1 MNDPRNMFR
10 RISAALLCAVF
21 LLCGTMPAPAEETPA
36 TPTDLEEVATS
47 FEQTETVDGIRIT
60 VTAEPGVFAADA
72 KLSVVK
78 ADDADAARA
87 AEKTLGIEAGDTVI
101 ILHRMYCVSGA
112 KINGTARITLEK
124 LGLTDLQAQYP
135 DGEISADVL
144 RVYADKAQ
152 KINAEINLSENWTV
166 FTIDGTGVYD
176 LAVTVRLPEREEPAE
191 EEQPAEEPVDTE
203 QPAETAGAEE
213 ETAEGQEPAAEEPE
227 ADPEE
232 PEPSEEE
239 QEPAA
244 AEEPAEILS
253 TASRETQDSAE
264 PESLP
269 AEEQGVLSETRSAS
283 AEPEDRVAAFVTRC
297 YLLVLGRQPEGVGLE
312 AWTELLK
319 AKQLT
324 AAELIS
330 GFLNSS
336 EYQSKHKPAED
347 LVEIL
352 YRTMLNRSSDESGR
366 RTWLKVIAEGGSL
379 NKLINGFS
387 QSPEFKALCD
397 SYGIEGGSLD
407 AGESQEP
414 AAYSE
419 KLIAFVTRCYQVAL
433 GRDPDSEGLYSWCSA
448 LAAKELSFKQ
458 AAAGFVFS
466 DEMTSKNLNN
476 EDFVQVLYKLYL
488 DRGADPEGLQSW
500 VSLLNEGKTR
510 QEVNDG
516 FADSAE
522 FGLITASFDPS
533 GAFEP
538 AYTFILTASDSM
550 ITVSNGGKVRIQPSP
565 EMAAPDGLTWTSSDS
580 NIFTVTEDG
589 EVFGVYPGQAVLTV
603 TAPDKSEFARLT
615 VVVHANYRAVLFS
628 ESTFSGGVIKR
639 NRGDVTL
646 MRNMLASVRGPDGGT
661 YNVFHYDD
669 LAASNVLAKVDDL
682 LVAPSRDG
690 DVSMFFF
697 ASHGDYRSTDPT
709 LAGRLF
715 CKNKQTW
722 VTLPELAA
730 KLSLVKGKVIVLLE
744 SCGPGAALRELSNAS
759 ADNDDSAAEEETE
772 EDLFAQEAIQ
782 AFAAADPGLRVYRT
796 GTELIVTGKDQGVMG
811 SNLFLTEKFIV
822 MVASG
827 YLQASYSIGT
837 DTSNLFPN
845 KLCKGVGTS
854 GPMPADTEC
863 GNGDGMLTV
872 NELFLYVYKYTKHKQ
887 TPEVYPKDSDYVLF
901 VR

>member
-1 MNDPRNMFR
+1 MNDLRNMFR
-10 RISAALLCAVF
+10 RVSAVLLCAAF
-21 LLCGTMPAPAEETPA
+21 LLYGTMPAPAEETPA
-36 TPTDLEEVATS
+36 IPTDPEETEGP

-72 KLSVVK
+72 KLSV
-78 ADDADAARA
+78 AETDDAEIARA
-87 AEKTLGIEAGDTVI
+87 AEKTLGIEAGDIVI
-101 ILHRMYCVSGA
+101 ILHRMCRISGA
-112 KINGTARITLEK
+112 EPNGTARITMEK

-135 DGEISADVL
+135 EGEISAAVL
-144 RVYADKAQ
+144 RVEADKVL
-152 KINAEINLSENWTV
+152 KIDAEINISGNRAV
-166 FTIDGTGVYD
+166 FSIDGTGLYD
-176 LAVTVRLPEREEPAE
+176 LAVTVRLPELEDPAE
-191 EEQPAEEPVDTE
+191 EEQPADAE
-203 QPAETAGAEE
+203 QPTEGAEAEE
-213 ETAEGQEPAAEEPE
+213 EVAEEQIQTTEEPETDPQEPEPAAET
-227 ADPEE
+227 
-232 PEPSEEE
+232 
-239 QEPAA
+239 QEPTA
-244 AEEPAEILS
+244 AERPAETLS
-253 TASRETQDSAE
+253 KTSRETETPAE
-264 PESLP
+264 PKP
-269 AEEQGVLSETRSAS
+269 QADEEQGVLGEVRSTA
-283 AEPEDRVAAFVTRC
+283 AEPEDRVTAFVTRC
-297 YLLVLGRQPEGVGLE
+297 YWLVLGRQPETKGLK

-324 AAELIS
+324 AAELVS
-330 GFLNSS
+330 GFLNSA

-352 YRTMLNRSSDESGR
+352 YRTMLNRGSDESGR
-366 RTWLKVIAEGGSL
+366 RTWLRVVAEGGSL

-397 SYGIEGGSLD
+397 SYGIEGGSLE
-407 AGESQEP
+407 AGGSQEP

-419 KLIAFVTRCYQVAL
+419 KLIAFVTRCYRVAL
-433 GRDPDSEGLYSWCSA
+433 GRDPDREGLYSWCSV
-448 LAAKELSFKQ
+448 LAAKKLSYKKV
-458 AAAGFVFS
+458 AEGFVFS
-466 DEMTSKNLNN
+466 DELTSKHLNN
-476 EDFVQVLYKLYL
+476 EAFVHVLYRLYL
-488 DRGADPEGLQSW
+488 DRGADPEGLKSW

-510 QEVNDG
+510 KEVNDG

-538 AYTFILTASDSM
+538 EYTFILTAGDSM
-550 ITVSNGGKVRIQPSP
+550 ISVKNGAKVRIQPSP
-565 EMAAPDGLTWTSSDS
+565 EMAAPAGLTWASSDS

-603 TAPDKSEFARLT
+603 TAPDKSVFACLT

-639 NRGDVTL
+639 NRGDVKL
-646 MRNMLASVRGPDGGT
+646 MNNMLASVCGPDGGS
-661 YNVFHYDD
+661 YNVFSYDD
-669 LAASNVLAKVDDL
+669 LVASDVLAKVDEL
-682 LVAPSRDG
+682 LIAPSRDG

-709 LAGRLF
+709 LAGRLY

-730 KLSLVKGKVIVLLE
+730 KLSCVKGKVIVLLE
-744 SCGPGAALRELSNAS
+744 SCGPGAALRELNNAS
-759 ADNDDSAAEEETE
+759 ANDSDSAAEEETAA
-772 EDLFAQEAIQ
+772 DLFAQEAIR
-782 AFAAADPGLRVYRT
+782 AFAATDPGLRVYRS

-854 GPMPADTEC
+854 GAMPADTEC
-863 GNGDGMLTV
+863 GNSDGMLTV
-872 NELFLYVYKYTKHKQ
+872 NELFQYVYKYTKHRQ

-901 VR
+901 LRR